1 MAVATKGLKSL
12 EDEVSDVFGRAR
24 AFAIVET
31 EGGQIKNAKAV
42 ENPAASYEY
51 GAGPIVTKMLAD
63 MGVEVVIAGEFG
75 MGVSV
80 LLKDKN
86 IRAVKVRA
94 GTNVC
99 RAVDSELSEKQTS
112 ERLSC
117 G

>member
-1 MAVATKGLKSL
+1 MGLKVAVATKGPKGL

-24 AFAIVET
+24 AFVIVET
-31 EGGQIKNAKAV
+31 EGNKIKNAKVV

-51 GAGPIVTKMLAD
+51 GAGPIATKMLAD

-75 MGVSV
+75 IGASV

-86 IRAVKVRA
+86 IRAVKLRA

-99 RAVDSELSEKQTS
+99 RAVDSIIK
-112 ERLSC
+112 
-117 G
+117 